1 MHHISSISTTK
12 NSKQKLADNSIIPGK
27 MPPHS
32 AEIEEAV
39 LGALLLQGQRMD
51 EVYTLLPYAHCFY
64 AEAHV
69 HIYDALLRLYKDDRL
84 IDALTVAEE
93 LTKTGKL
100 ERAGGGLKIAQ
111 LMQDVVNAAHLEAHA
126 HIVMEKY
133 LQRELIRAAGDI
145 ITEAYAPDADA
156 LELLDKAGE
165 HISHIAGNT
174 ARSGYVHISTAVME
188 AMNAMEETAM
198 GGKGV
203 SGLPTGYQGLDRF
216 IYGWQPEDLVIL
228 AARPSVGKTAFALN
242 LALNL
247 VTHPDRPGGVGI
259 FSLEMG
265 RRKLINRCIATLSGI
280 PLDKIRR
287 SDLGPAEWQ
296 LATQTSN
303 RLAALPIHIDDTGGL
318 TIYELRSKA
327 RKMVRKNGV
336 KLLIIDYL
344 QLMQGTD
351 NNRNS
356 NRENEVARISRGLK
370 ALAKELQVPIIA
382 LSQLNRMVENRKE
395 NKNEPFLADLRE
407 SGSIEQDADSVLFLY
422 RHDYQSL
429 LPEDYSDHKVYLKI
443 AKNRDG
449 RTGVLSFTSHPA
461 TQKFVE

>member
-1 MHHISSISTTK
+1 MHHIRSTYTTK
-12 NSKQKLADNSIIPGK
+12 SSKHQQPGGHTAMGK
-27 MPPHS
+27 MPPHA

-39 LGALLLQGQRMD
+39 LGALLLQGHKMD
-51 EVYTLLPYAHCFY
+51 DVYTLLPYPHCFY
-64 AEAHV
+64 VDAHV
-69 HIYDALLRLYKDDRL
+69 HIYDALLRLYKDNRP
-84 IDALTVAEE
+84 IDALTVTEE
-93 LTKTGKL
+93 LTKTGRL

-111 LMQDVVNAAHLEAHA
+111 LMSDIVNAAHLEAHA
-126 HIVMEKY
+126 HIVMEKFI
-133 LQRELIRAAGDI
+133 QRELIRATGDI
-145 ITEAYAPDADA
+145 MAEAYAPDADA
-156 LELLDKAGE
+156 LKLLDKAGE

-174 ARSGYVHISTAVME
+174 ARSGYVHIATAVME

-198 GGKGV
+198 AGKGL
-203 SGLPTGYQGLDRF
+203 SGMPTGYAGLDRF
-216 IYGWQPEDLVIL
+216 IYGWQPGDLVIL

-242 LALNL
+242 LAMNL

-265 RRKLINRCIATLSGI
+265 RQKLTNRCVSMLSGI

-287 SDLGPAEWQ
+287 GDVGTADWQ
-296 LATQTSN
+296 TITQANN
-303 RLAALPIHIDDTGGL
+303 RLASLPVYIDDTGGVTL
-318 TIYELRSKA
+318 YELRSKA
-327 RKMVRKNGV
+327 RKMVHKDGA

-449 RTGVLSFTSHPA
+449 RTGVLSFTSHPP